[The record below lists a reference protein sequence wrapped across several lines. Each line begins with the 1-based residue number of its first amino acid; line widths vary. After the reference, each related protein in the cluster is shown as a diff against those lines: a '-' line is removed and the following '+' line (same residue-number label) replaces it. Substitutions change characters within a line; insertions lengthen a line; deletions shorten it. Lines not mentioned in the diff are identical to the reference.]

1 MHVPV
6 LLRTMLFVL
15 AAATVLDPAA
25 ARAGETPAGEAAPA
39 APRAAIVPV
48 ETSNVCMMN
57 DQLFDRPMI
66 PVEVE
71 GETYFGCCEMCKARL
86 AADAALRTSKD
97 PVTGREVDKATAI
110 AGALPDGRVLY
121 FESRDNLDRL
131 SKRIAGGS

>member
-1 MHVPV
+1 MRVLV
-6 LLRTMLFVL
+6 LLRTVL
-15 AAATVLDPAA
+15 LVVAAVGVIGAAPA
-25 ARAGETPAGEAAPA
+25 RSGETPAGEAAPA

-86 AADAALRTSKD
+86 AADARLRTSKD

-110 AGALPDGRVLY
+110 AG
-121 FESRDNLDRL
+121 
-131 SKRIAGGS
+131 GS